1 VKNTTIPEDR
11 SNKWNLM
18 VDIEQVKKYDASRL
32 QNIYQEVRL
41 KEDIILKTEM
51 NMQHQSIYDDSYKPL
66 FINEMNQ
73 DAIKEF
79 SNILSQKLRHV
90 KLAISKATMS
100 QNKYAHF
107 QEMSD
112 QKRMRDIK
120 SIIEDVHGISQHDRL
135 KSKMNRKSVIKPY
148 IHQDD
153 YSKKED
159 LTPTQRFD
167 YLQLEFDKQ
176 IWGLH
181 QQLPSVGK
189 KSRVSPLKKLK
200 SEEALDSYRYFLN
213 KD

>member
-1 VKNTTIPEDR
+1 
-11 SNKWNLM
+11 M
-18 VDIEQVKKYDASRL
+18 VDIEQVKKDDAARL
-32 QNIYQEVRL
+32 LYIYQEVRL

-73 DAIKEF
+73 EAIKEF
-79 SNILSQKLRHV
+79 SNVLSQKLRHV

-100 QNKYAHF
+100 QNKYQHF

-112 QKRMRDIK
+112 QRRMRDIK
-120 SIIEDVHGISQHDRL
+120 SIIEDIHGISPQDKL
-135 KSKMNRKSVIKPY
+135 QSKITRKSVIKPY

-176 IWGLH
+176 FWGLQ
-181 QQLPSVGK
+181 QQLPNINKRSK
-189 KSRVSPLKKLK
+189 NSQFKKLRTN
-200 SEEALDSYRYFLN
+200 EEALDSYRYFLS

>member
-1 VKNTTIPEDR
+1 
-11 SNKWNLM
+11 M
-18 VDIEQVKKYDASRL
+18 VDIEQVKKDDTNRL
-32 QNIYQEVRL
+32 LTVYQEVRL

-51 NMQHQSIYDDSYKPL
+51 NMQQQSIYDDSYKPL

-73 DAIKEF
+73 EAIKEF
-79 SNILSQKLRHV
+79 SNVLSQKLRHV

-100 QNKYAHF
+100 QNKYSHF

-120 SIIEDVHGISQHDRL
+120 AIIEDVYGISSQD
-135 KSKMNRKSVIKPY
+135 KVTAKTQRKSVIKPY

-153 YSKKED
+153 YGKKQD
-159 LTPTQRFD
+159 LTPSQRFD
-167 YLQLEFDKQ
+167 YMQLEFDKQ
-176 IWGLH
+176 FWGLQ
-181 QQLPSVGK
+181 QQLPNVNRKSGMGK
-189 KSRVSPLKKLK
+189 KR